1 MLLSFRGAVMKQ
13 NEYDLVVYITTL
25 AIAIAEQLSND
36 DLLLLASA
44 TTQLGETMET
54 IALKRERN
62 KGNTL

>member
-1 MLLSFRGAVMKQ
+1 MKQ
-13 NEYDLVVYITTL
+13 NEYDLVVYVTTL
-25 AIAIAEQLSND
+25 AIAIAEQLSSD

-62 KGNTL
+62 KSMEL